1 MSFSVQLTPDFIPV
15 EPGATTPVSVVVAN
29 KSDELDRFE
38 LEIEG
43 VDPEW
48 TAVPVPTFVVEAL
61 EVHSEKIFFKPSRT
75 SESLAGNYPFVVR
88 VRSLVTG
95 ESKTVQAILQVKPF
109 NHITMEINPKKGH
122 YSVWRK
128 KNDFSVIVVNLG
140 NTEHKLQLIGNDP
153 EDTCAYEFESE
164 QVTVGP
170 GHQKEIEFVANPA
183 SKSLLTSGR
192 LIGFSITGRSIDHP
206 SVVST
211 AQAQLEQRPFVTA
224 TSLIATTL
232 VAVVIGLWLLM
243 MPKPLQIK
251 NFSVSP
257 QQVQRGQTISI
268 SWVTSQADL
277 VKVYAG
283 SESLYEGPLNSNVVT
298 YTPTADGDVNFRII
312 ASKEGHEKR
321 DDVHVNVKE
330 PPSSPDP
337 EILALSAKPE
347 RVKLGSSFELDFAL
361 NDAVTKAVLE
371 PISQTLDPALSRI
384 EITPTRPGEI
394 QYTVSATN
402 KDGKTVKRSISV
414 TVYEESD
421 ATIIAFTPSNVNVP
435 LSIGK
440 VSMSWQ
446 VNDAVR
452 VELSSDA
459 GVTQTVDPSGSQ
471 DVPVTAKTIFT
482 LTAYDAKGRK
492 TSQSRTVN
500 VIKDVPPP
508 VTTGPGGPPN
518 GDTGGTGTTGGT
530 TTSTT
535 AGTTGR

>member
-211 AQAQLEQRPFVTA
+211 AQAQLEQRPFITA

>member
-75 SESLAGNYPFVVR
+75 SESRAGNDPFVVR